1 MNFKLNNDYDVPK
14 DAMAEKDNISDMLYI
29 SGDSEEWWD
38 YFMQL
43 VTRLPQK
50 GEACRLSSEII
61 YPIDEYYYSIRD
73 CADIAVR
80 KAQMDKGQAISD
92 DYDEKS
98 AQLISSYDMRV
109 LQKVEKTFTAK
120 IIKYMLIAAVC
131 MIFSL
136 VLGILYWQF
145 SAPSGVLLLLSFSF
159 VASFAANGVAVFSHF
174 RKKQIINGRGGHP
187 EKGFALFGK

>member
-1 MNFKLNNDYDVPK
+1 VSFKLNNEYDVPK
-14 DAMAEKDNISDMLYI
+14 DEKKQKDDLSDVLYI

-50 GEACRLSSEII
+50 GEDCRLSSEII
-61 YPIDEYYYSIRD
+61 YPIDEYYYSIRE
-73 CADIAVR
+73 CADIAIR
-80 KAQMDKGQAISD
+80 KALMDKGQVISD
-92 DYDEKS
+92 DYGEKS
-98 AQLISSYDMRV
+98 TQLISSYDMRV

-159 VASFAANGVAVFSHF
+159 VASFAANGMAAFSYF
-174 RKKQIINGRGGHP
+174 RKKKIANGSGGHP